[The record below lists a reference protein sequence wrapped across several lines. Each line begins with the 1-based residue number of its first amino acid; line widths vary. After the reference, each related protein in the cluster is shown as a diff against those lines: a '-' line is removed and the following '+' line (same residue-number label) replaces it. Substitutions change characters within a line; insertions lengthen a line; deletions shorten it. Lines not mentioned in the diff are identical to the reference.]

1 MLSRWAWS
9 WGKTCRLQKKQHGNI
24 WICLHPEFFL
34 SPSDLVVCNLQWKSQ
49 VQTIQTYKKNYV
61 TRPNMINMIRTRYMS
76 FLMKLY
82 HNKYIWTPFL
92 SNLEHVRLKY
102 ESKRFYK
109 FIFQWNHFSRKLGKK
124 KQKFRLWRQKFLSGL
139 STTGL
144 DIEEVSYKS
153 WRSESLPDLFGSL
166 F

>member
-1 MLSRWAWS
+1 MQAAKNSMEISRFFHTQNFFIS
-9 WGKTCRLQKKQHGNI
+9 FRLGSLKFTMKKFKPYKLIKKLCNKNKTI
-24 WICLHPEFFL
+24 
-34 SPSDLVVCNLQWKSQ
+34 
-49 VQTIQTYKKNYV
+49 
-61 TRPNMINMIRTRYMS
+61 INMIRTRYMS

-153 WRSESLPDLFGSL
+153 WRSESLLDLFGI
-166 F
+166 FF

>member
-1 MLSRWAWS
+1 
-9 WGKTCRLQKKQHGNI
+9 
-24 WICLHPEFFL
+24 
-34 SPSDLVVCNLQWKSQ
+34 
-49 VQTIQTYKKNYV
+49 
-61 TRPNMINMIRTRYMS
+61 MS

-102 ESKRFYK
+102 ENKLFYK
-109 FIFQWNHFSRKLGKK
+109 VIFQWNHFSRKLGKK

-153 WRSESLPDLFGSL
+153 WRSESLLDLFGI
-166 F
+166 FF